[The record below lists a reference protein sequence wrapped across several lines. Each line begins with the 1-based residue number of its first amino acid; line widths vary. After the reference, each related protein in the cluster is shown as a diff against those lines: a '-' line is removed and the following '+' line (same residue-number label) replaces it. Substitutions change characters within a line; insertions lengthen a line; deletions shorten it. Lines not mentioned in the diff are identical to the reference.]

1 MSRRQKDRPADI
13 AFIRIVVLGMP
24 SKKTFATI
32 DYERCNPQQCDPE
45 RGICAALTACT
56 HKVIKQ
62 IDGAFESPV
71 IFQDMC
77 MGCWDCI
84 EACPLAAIGR
94 KHVT

>member
-1 MSRRQKDRPADI
+1 MQP
-13 AFIRIVVLGMP
+13 
-24 SKKTFATI
+24 KKTFAMV
-32 DYERCNPQQCDPE
+32 DYEKCNPKRCNPE
-45 RGICAALTACT
+45 NGICASASACT

-62 IDGAFESPV
+62 IDGVFESPM

-84 EACPLAAIGR
+84 EACPLDAVGV